1 VATYPPRRSAR
12 WLAKRDEQRGL
23 RPRDAA
29 IVVTAFWALAVV
41 VFGIVER
48 LVDPKSFHSVWLGM
62 WWAIETVTT
71 VGYGDI
77 VPTQTAGKVIASFLM
92 LGGLS
97 LISVLTAVITSSFV
111 ALAQERRRA
120 GGEDPV
126 GQKLEEIAAEL
137 KAVGARLDRL
147 APPAASEGPPS
158 AEPR

>member
-1 VATYPPRRSAR
+1 MV
-12 WLAKRDEQRGL
+12 KRVEHRGM

-29 IVVTAFWALAVV
+29 VIVCMFWAIAVV

-62 WWAIETVTT
+62 WWAVETVTT

-77 VPTQTAGKVIASFLM
+77 IPSQTAGKVIAGFLM

-97 LISVLTAVITSSFV
+97 LISVLTAVITSGFV

-120 GGEDPV
+120 EGEDPI
-126 GQKLEEIAAEL
+126 GQKLEEMSVEL
-137 KAVGARLDRL
+137 RAIGARLDRL
-147 APPAASEGPPS
+147 APPSGPEDADP
-158 AEPR
+158 AEPS